1 MLILSSQKLNN
12 TLICTNGILITAQNN
27 KLRKL
32 HDHNIIQDFV
42 NLISHESFQR
52 DIMAKNVLK
61 LNNLHPPICG
71 LPISGQNPI
80 CGQICEMDKSF
91 RCQKFEVIN

>member
-61 LNNLHPPICG
+61 LNEVHPEICG
-71 LPISGQNPI
+71 SPISGQNPI
-80 CGQICEMDKSF
+80 CGQICKTDNSF
-91 RCQKFEVIN
+91 CCQKFEVIN